1 MKQMIKLES
10 VNCWV
15 GETGISPCDENGN
28 PMISEERLFENMPE
42 DWFKNL
48 STEDKEIISTII
60 SSK

>member
-15 GETGISPCDENGN
+15 GETGISPCDENGE
-28 PMISEERLFENMPE
+28 PILSQVRLFENMPE
-42 DWFKNL
+42 DWYQNL
-48 STEDKEIISTII
+48 TIEDKEKIATII